1 MRSICEVNSATIS
14 MAAHCLRGCCSFLS
28 AGIVFS
34 VYHIIESI
42 AIGKACILT
51 KKALKTPLDRL
62 NICKNRLEQ
71 VRKSK
76 NNLADKCNDGIHG
89 AQKSSLALGARCG
102 EMI

>member
-1 MRSICEVNSATIS
+1 

-34 VYHIIESI
+34 VYHIIEGI

-62 NICKNRLEQ
+62 NICKQRFKAGSEIE
-71 VRKSK
+71 KS
-76 NNLADKCNDGIHG
+76 IY
-89 AQKSSLALGARCG
+89 R
-102 EMI
+102 